1 MLKRLLIISVILLVG
16 TNAFCNEN
24 ELFINPAQT
33 ISTCY
38 DEIELGDYIKFT
50 TAKDFYKNG
59 KIYIKKGTPVIGKV
73 DYVNENSWNFD
84 NAQIDFKYFQT
95 TDIDGK
101 NLIID
106 SPLSING
113 FEIIRY
119 KDKRLAQ
126 VFNYCGLFFRGKE
139 IEILPN
145 RDKIEFKI
153 LVK

>member
-1 MLKRLLIISVILLVG
+1 MLKRMFIIFAILFIG
-16 TNAFCNEN
+16 TSAFCEEN
-24 ELFINPAQT
+24 ELFITPAQA

-50 TAKDFYKNG
+50 TAKNFYKNG
-59 KIYIKKGTPVIGKV
+59 KIYIKKDTPVIGKV

-95 TDIDGK
+95 TDINGK
-101 NLIID
+101 TLNIE

-113 FEIIRY
+113 FEIIKY
-119 KDKRLAQ
+119 KGKRIAQ
-126 VFNYCGLFFRGKE
+126 FFNYCGLAFRGKE
-139 IEILPN
+139 IEILPDK
-145 RDKIEFKI
+145 DKIEFKI